1 MGSRSKTKKNKLN
14 YAYIAGFLDGDGS
27 LMLQIKKRSDSKKGW
42 RFMSTICF
50 YQDSRHDKPLSWIKK
65 ILGIGYLSKR
75 NDGMTELRI
84 NGYRQIHDIL
94 KILLPFIQ
102 FKRVQAE
109 ALLKASALLAK
120 KSLVGF
126 SLEERQKLLNWI
138 LIIQS
143 NNYASRTKT
152 TKEILEKVLDLT
164 P

>member
-1 MGSRSKTKKNKLN
+1 
-14 YAYIAGFLDGDGS
+14 
-27 LMLQIKKRSDSKKGW
+27 MLQIKKRSDSKKGW

-50 YQDSRHDKPLSWIKK
+50 YQDSRHDAPLLWIKK

-84 NGYRQIHDIL
+84 NGYQRIRDIL
-94 KILLPFIQ
+94 EILLPFIR
-102 FKRVQAE
+102 FKKKQAE
-109 ALLKASALLAK
+109 ALFKVSALLAK
-120 KSLVGF
+120 KSLIEF
-126 SLEERQKLLNWI
+126 SREERQKLLDCI

-152 TKEILEKVLDLT
+152 TKEVLQKVLDLT